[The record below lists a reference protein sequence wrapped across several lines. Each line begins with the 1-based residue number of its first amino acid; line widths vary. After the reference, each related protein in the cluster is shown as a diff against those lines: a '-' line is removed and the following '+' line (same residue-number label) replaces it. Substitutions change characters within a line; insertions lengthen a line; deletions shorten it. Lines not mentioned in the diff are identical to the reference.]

1 MLGGLLWGLLIAWI
15 LSIFNFNYMFINAVY
30 GLLRLK
36 ISTDVYYV
44 VFALLGLIY
53 GIINKDT

>member
-15 LSIFNFNYMFINAVY
+15 LSIFNFDYMFINTVY
-30 GLLRLK
+30 ELLRLK

>member
-30 GLLRLK
+30 ELLRLK

-44 VFALLGLIY
+44 VFSLLGLIY

>member
-30 GLLRLK
+30 ELLRLK
-36 ISTDVYYV
+36 ISTYVYYV

>member
-30 GLLRLK
+30 ELLRLK
-36 ISTDVYYV
+36 ISTDVDYV

>member
-30 GLLRLK
+30 ELLRLK

-53 GIINKDT
+53 GIISKDT

>member
-30 GLLRLK
+30 ELLRLK

-44 VFALLGLIY
+44 VFVLLGLIY

>member
-15 LSIFNFNYMFINAVY
+15 LSIFNFDYMFINTVY
-30 GLLRLK
+30 ELWGLK

>member
-1 MLGGLLWGLLIAWI
+1 MLGGLLWCILIAWI

-30 GLLRLK
+30 ELLRLK
-36 ISTDVYYV
+36 ISTDVDYV

>member
-15 LSIFNFNYMFINAVY
+15 LSIFNFDYMFINTVY
-30 GLLRLK
+30 ELWGLK

-44 VFALLGLIY
+44 VFALLGLIC
-53 GIINKDT
+53 GIINKYT